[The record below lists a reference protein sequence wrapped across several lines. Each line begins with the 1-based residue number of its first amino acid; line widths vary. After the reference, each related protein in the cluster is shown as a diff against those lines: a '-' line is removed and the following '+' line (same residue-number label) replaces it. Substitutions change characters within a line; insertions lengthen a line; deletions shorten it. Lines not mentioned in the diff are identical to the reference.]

1 MEKLAYYWKRLRQNR
16 LAYNLVL
23 IGAIILAMAVAAHIV
38 MQVGTRHGARRTV
51 PDFSGVKLD
60 QAQRMARKYDLKL
73 HINDSLFVPAYE
85 GGTYRSRCCYRCCP
99 DPVHNPE
106 PSNRHS

>member
-1 MEKLAYYWKRLRQNR
+1 MEKLAYYWKRLRKNR

-38 MQVGTRHGARRTV
+38 MQVGTRHGARRIV

-60 QAQRMARKYDLKL
+60 DAQRTARKYLSL
-73 HINDSLFVPAYE
+73 IHI
-85 GGTYRSRCCYRCCP
+85 
-99 DPVHNPE
+99 
-106 PSNRHS
+106 